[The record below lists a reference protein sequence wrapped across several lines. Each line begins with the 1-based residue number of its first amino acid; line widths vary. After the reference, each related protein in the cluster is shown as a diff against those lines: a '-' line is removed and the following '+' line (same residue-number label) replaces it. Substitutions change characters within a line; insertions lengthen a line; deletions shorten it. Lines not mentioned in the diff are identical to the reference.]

1 VGAERGTL
9 RFNPTGDM
17 SASFDADGEIEV
29 PVLGLDELW
38 PDGDSAYLKF
48 DIEGAESAALHGA
61 RALLAARRPIM
72 AVSVYHC
79 ASDLWDLPLLLA
91 ELDYRVYLR
100 DHGFEGA
107 DVVAYAIP
115 R

>member
-1 VGAERGTL
+1 
-9 RFNPTGDM
+9 
-17 SASFDADGEIEV
+17 
-29 PVLGLDELW
+29 
-38 PDGDSAYLKF
+38 
-48 DIEGAESAALHGA
+48 
-61 RALLAARRPIM
+61 LLAARRPIM